1 MYSCIIVLKSCKLHY
16 ILISSENT
24 NARKYTHF
32 SLYVKVL
39 KIYYIQISKTMNQ
52 KSRQAFD
59 KGKMTLYL
67 GKRPY

>member
-39 KIYYIQISKTMNQ
+39 KIYYIHISKTMNQ
-52 KSRQAFD
+52 KSS
-59 KGKMTLYL
+59 
-67 GKRPY
+67 